1 MSFSTPTGELTP
13 PVTPVPKDPTLSSDS
28 FRHLHAHGVRP
39 SMKTSTRTENKDKY
53 KSRTF
58 DDIVV

>member
-1 MSFSTPTGELTP
+1 MPFSTPTGELP
-13 PVTPVPKDPTLSSDS
+13 PSVTPVPKDPTLSSDS
-28 FRHLHAHGVRP
+28 CRHLHAHGVRT
-39 SMKTSTRTENKDKY
+39 SMKTNTLTENKDKY